1 MVDVAPRELRD
12 VDQPIHAV
20 EVDERAEVDDV
31 GDLAVDHVA
40 RVEPV
45 EDRLPHLLAL
55 VLEHRAARED
65 DVVPRAVELDHLAA
79 ELTPEELVQV
89 LDSSDVDERRG
100 EEASDSEIEDEAA
113 FDNLDDLARHR
124 LARLGR
130 RLDLLPC
137 ELEAGAFLGEDQAAL
152 GVLLRQDESIDL
164 LAYRYLVRRVDGTAD
179 RQLCHRDDALG
190 LVADVD
196 EHLVLVDPD
205 HRSVDDF
212 AFVDLR
218 EGGVVV
224 RNELPVRAC
233 RPDAFLC
240 RGGLLG
246 GFVRHSSRGV

>member
-40 RVEPV
+40 RVEAV

-65 DVVPRAVELDHLAA
+65 DVVSRAVELDHLAA
-79 ELTPEELVQV
+79 ELTAEELVEI
-89 LDSSDVDERRG
+89 LNASDVDERRRK
-100 EEASDSEIEDEAA
+100 EASDSEIEDEAA
-113 FDNLDDLARHR
+113 LDNLDHLAYHR

-130 RLDLLPC
+130 RFDPLPC
-137 ELEAGAFLGEDQAAL
+137 ELEARALLREDQAAL

-164 LAYRYLVRRVDGTAD
+164 LAHRHLVRGVDCTAD
-179 RQLCHRDDALG
+179 RELSHRDDALG

-205 HRSVDDF
+205 DRSVDDF

-218 EGGVVV
+218 EGRVVV
-224 RNELPVRAC
+224 RNKLPVGAR